1 MGPEL
6 AIGALIVGT
15 AASAGGQIMQG
26 REQAKAAAF
35 EQDQLRIQAEATRT
49 AAAQDETNRRNELTS
64 SLETIEAIRAG
75 RGLSD
80 SPGGMA
86 ILEGVTNR
94 AERDIGISQGNYA
107 MRAGLLDRQ
116 AAMSASKGSMSLLSG
131 YLGAAGTVGSAAFN
145 GYSTYNKY
153 QPGPTARF

>member
-15 AASAGGQIMQG
+15 AGSAVSQVMQG

-35 EQDQLRIQAEATRT
+35 EQDQLQVAAQQTRT
-49 AAAQDETNRRNELTS
+49 AAAQEETNRRNELTS

-75 RGLSD
+75 RGLSGS

-94 AERDIGISQGNYA
+94 AERDIGISKGNYA
-107 MRAGLLDRQ
+107 QKADLLDRE
-116 AAMSASKGSMSLLSG
+116 ASMSSSKGSMSLLAG
-131 YLGAAGTVGSAAFN
+131 YLGAAGTIGNSIFN
-145 GYSTYNKY
+145 ASRPYNPNYGK
-153 QPGPTARF
+153 

>member
-15 AASAGGQIMQG
+15 AASAGSQIMQG

-35 EQDQLRIQAEATRT
+35 ESDQMKIQAEATRT

-75 RGLSD
+75 RGLSGD

-94 AERDIGISQGNYA
+94 AERDIGISKGNYA
-107 MRAGLLDRQ
+107 MKADLLDRQ
-116 AAMSASKGSMSLLSG
+116 SQLASSKGSMSLLSG
-131 YLGAAGTVGSAAFN
+131 YLGAAGTVGSAVFN
-145 GYSTYNKY
+145 ASRPYNPNYGGKY
-153 QPGPTARF
+153 